1 MILHRVN
8 LEFLKE
14 MLHSRREVQFLV
26 NMNFS
31 QHDCVLDEFCKT
43 AKDENMALGV
53 FHFRFTGQERYSEE
67 EKICVEK
74 RGMFILYRIA
84 LKHSTRAPAI
94 ADVVDMASRERLS
107 HTYVHTYHA
116 TSNQT
121 CVTFYA
127 Q

>member
-53 FHFRFTGQERYSEE
+53 FHFRFLGQDRKGIPKKRRSVWRKEECLYS
-67 EKICVEK
+67 I
-74 RGMFILYRIA
+74 G
-84 LKHSTRAPAI
+84 
-94 ADVVDMASRERLS
+94 
-107 HTYVHTYHA
+107 
-116 TSNQT
+116 
-121 CVTFYA
+121 
-127 Q
+127 